1 MMPVEGLDDVG
12 HELSLQEVSI
22 KEGLLLD
29 LPGIGKIGLCFNCAD
44 DVTKVSWAWC
54 THLWCVGHQYC
65 VYFG

>member
-1 MMPVEGLDDVG
+1 
-12 HELSLQEVSI
+12 
-22 KEGLLLD
+22 
-29 LPGIGKIGLCFNCAD
+29 LCFNCAD